1 MLNFFFIRTDNKYV
15 KVNFHEINYVEAC
28 GNYVRIVTPNKSFIV
43 LLSMKQMEK
52 VLPCKLFCRVHRSYI
67 VALNSI
73 TAFDHELVYL
83 DNKHIPLS
91 DFYKNRLQEKVI
103 IVLSDVRNQP
113 KVSNEPVT
121 SLIDE

>member
-1 MLNFFFIRTDNKYV
+1 MLNFFFIRTDNRFV
-15 KVNFHEINYVEAC
+15 KVNFHEISYVEAC
-28 GNYVRIVTPNKSFIV
+28 GNYVRIVTANKSFIV

-91 DFYKNRLQEKVI
+91 DYYKNLLQEKVM
-103 IVLSDVRNQP
+103 IVLSEVRHQP
-113 KVSNEPVT
+113 KLSNVSIET
-121 SLIDE
+121 LMEK